1 MDYSIYIDVSV
12 DTEPTV
18 IRDNDI
24 KLVPMSYTIGGV
36 HRTCTEL
43 ESDEVLHE
51 FYDQLRNGADS
62 GTSQIT
68 PAYYEETFAE
78 EVKAGRGILYIALS
92 SGLSNTYSSSMVAI
106 SNLKEEFGEVHIETV
121 DSLAATGG
129 MGLLL
134 ELAIRNR
141 ANGMSLEENAKNLRE
156 RALGTTHWFMVD
168 DLMFLK
174 RGGRVSA
181 ATAVVGTALNVKP
194 VLKIDDNGRLVTVSK
209 QRGRNKTMKH
219 LVELYMASRDAD
231 REQDIMITHGDC
243 KEDAEK
249 IKALIEEANPDA
261 NVRIQMLSPIIGA
274 HTGPGMVAVILWGN
288 RNYEAKL

>member
-1 MDYSIYIDVSV
+1 MEYAIYIDVSV
-12 DTEPTV
+12 DTEPEV
-18 IRDNDI
+18 IQENDI
-24 KLVPMSYTIGGV
+24 RLVPMSYTIGGEQ
-36 HRTCTEL
+36 RTCTQL
-43 ESDEVLHE
+43 ESDETLHA

-68 PAYYEETFAE
+68 PTYYEETFAE
-78 EVKAGRGILYIALS
+78 EIKEGRGILYISLS

-106 SNLKEEFGEVHIETV
+106 SNLKEEYDEVHVETV

-141 ANGMSLEENAKNLRE
+141 KEGMSLEDNAKNLRE
-156 RALGTTHWFMVD
+156 HALETTHWFMVD

-194 VLKIDDNGRLVTVSK
+194 VLKIDDKGKLVTVSK
-209 QRGRNKTMKH
+209 QRGRNKTIKH
-219 LVELYMASRDAD
+219 LVELYMDSRASDQC
-231 REQDIMITHGDC
+231 QDVMIIHGDC
-243 KEDAEK
+243 REDAEK
-249 IKALIEEANPDA
+249 LKTLVEEANPEA
-261 NVRIQMLSPIIGA
+261 RVRIHMLSPIIGA
-274 HTGPGMVAVILWGN
+274 HTGPGMLAVILWGN
-288 RNYEAKL
+288 RNYM

>member
-12 DTEPTV
+12 DTAPE
-18 IRDNDI
+18 IIEKNDI
-24 KLVPMSYTIGGV
+24 KLVPMAYTIGSEQ
-36 HRTCTEL
+36 RTCVQL
-43 ESDEVLHE
+43 ESEETLHD

-78 EVKAGRGILYIALS
+78 EVKAGRGILYISLS

-106 SNLKEEFGEVHIETV
+106 SNLKEEYGEVHIETV

-141 ANGMSLEENAKNLRE
+141 SAGMSLEDNARNLRD
-156 RALGTTHWFMVD
+156 RALEISHWFMVD

-194 VLKIDDNGRLVTVSK
+194 MLKIDDMGKLVTISK
-209 QRGRNKTMKH
+209 QRGRNKTIKQ
-219 LVELYMASRDAD
+219 LVELYINAYDASL
-231 REQDIMITHGDC
+231 EQDIMIVHSDC
-243 KEDAEK
+243 SEDAEK
-249 IKALIEEANPDA
+249 LKAMIEEANPNA
-261 NVRIQMLSPIIGA
+261 KIRIQMLSPIIGA
-274 HTGPGMVAVILWGN
+274 HTGPDMLAVIHWGN
-288 RNYEAKL
+288 RNYM